1 MFESIQIQTV
11 ATPTT
16 IDNSKQSCITGKNRR
31 QRYHKIDL
39 LLQSVDTAISRIVLV
54 YKRLS

>member
-1 MFESIQIQTV
+1 MFEFIQIQTV

-16 IDNSKQSCITGKNRR
+16 IDNSKQSRITGKNRR

-39 LLQSVDTAISRIVLV
+39 LLQSVNTAISRIVLV
-54 YKRLS
+54 YKRLL